1 MIDEPAAPAAPA
13 APAESNDSVDS
24 VNPRIERSR
33 TAILEATL
41 DELAE
46 SGYGA
51 MTIES
56 VARRAGASKATV
68 YRHWTGKLD
77 LVADAVARLKQMP
90 RPPETDD
97 HYERI
102 VGYLEAIADHVAN
115 GRFAAC
121 VPAIVEASLTDPSVR
136 EFHVRTSAERL
147 AFGARLLDEAR
158 DAGHLGAE
166 IDTRA
171 MSERLV
177 APIFF
182 RRLMADRP
190 FPPDEARALVDGVL
204 APHWRAPVARA

>member
-1 MIDEPAAPAAPA
+1 VSETASTPAIATAA
-13 APAESNDSVDS
+13 
-24 VNPRIERSR
+24 NPRIERSR
-33 TAILEATL
+33 TTILEATL

-46 SGYGA
+46 AGYGA
-51 MTIES
+51 LTIES

-77 LVADAVARLKQMP
+77 LVADAVTRLKQMP

-121 VPAIVEASLTDPSVR
+121 VPAIVEASLADPAVR

-158 DAGHLGAE
+158 RAGHLDSG
-166 IDTRA
+166 IDTA
-171 MSERLV
+171 ALAERLV

-182 RRLMADRP
+182 RRLMAEQP

-204 APHWRAPVARA
+204 GPHWRVPTGPDDG

>member
-1 MIDEPAAPAAPA
+1 VSETTVIGPT
-13 APAESNDSVDS
+13 
-24 VNPRIERSR
+24 NPRIERSR

-46 SGYGA
+46 VGYGA
-51 MTIES
+51 LTIES

-102 VGYLEAIADHVAN
+102 VGYLVAIADHVAN

-121 VPAIVEASLTDPSVR
+121 VPAIVEASLTDPAVR
-136 EFHVRTSAERL
+136 EFHVRTSADRL
-147 AFGARLLDEAR
+147 AFGAQLLDEAKL
-158 DAGHLGAE
+158 AGHLDVGV
-166 IDTRA
+166 DTA
-171 MSERLV
+171 AVAERLV

-182 RRLMADRP
+182 RKLMADRP
-190 FPPDEARALVDGVL
+190 FPPDEARSLVDGVL
-204 APHWRAPVARA
+204 GPHWRAPAACALTADT